1 MLVNHLKKYR
11 QKQRSEGSLLPNN
24 MKTETVAMILAG
36 GQGSRLG
43 KLTENIAKPAVSF
56 GGNYRMIDFALS
68 NCANSNINTVGVIT
82 QYRPLALNDHVG
94 NGSSWGLNRYGGG
107 ATILQ
112 PYSSVEG
119 EKFFE
124 GTSHAIYQNMGYID
138 LYDPEY
144 VVVLSG
150 DHIYKMDYEKMV
162 EYHKEKNAL
171 LTIAVREVPWE
182 EASRFGIM
190 NTDDTGRIVEFEEKP
205 EKPKSNLASMGV
217 YVFSWKRLKKYLSD
231 AAAKGKEMDDFGH
244 DVIPA
249 YLRNSEAVYAY
260 SFDGYWKDVG
270 TIESLWESNMEF
282 LDPQHELNIR
292 DASWRIFSKSYNTT
306 PQQIAED
313 AEVTDSMV
321 TDGCYVAGK
330 VKHSI
335 LGHSVKIG
343 KNSVVKDSVIMP
355 NAVIGENVY
364 VEKAIIGENARLYE
378 GAQVIGREGAIEVVG
393 NEERLGGKKDEE

>member
-1 MLVNHLKKYR
+1 
-11 QKQRSEGSLLPNN
+11 
-24 MKTETVAMILAG
+24 MILAG

-82 QYRPLALNDHVG
+82 QYRPLSLNDHVG
-94 NGSSWGLNRYGGG
+94 NGASWGLNRHGGG

-124 GTSHAIYQNMGYID
+124 GTAHAIFQNIDYID
-138 LYDPEY
+138 LYSPEY

-162 EYHKEKNAL
+162 DYHKEKNAL
-171 LTIAVREVPWE
+171 LTIAVREVPWA

-190 NTDDTGRIVEFEEKP
+190 NTDETGRIVEFEEKP
-205 EKPKSNLASMGV
+205 PKPKSNLASMGV
-217 YVFSWKRLKKYLSD
+217 YVFSWSRLKKYLKD
-231 AAAKGKEMDDFGH
+231 GAAKGKQMDDFGH
-244 DVIPA
+244 DVIPT
-249 YLRNSEAVYAY
+249 YLRNSEPVFAY

-282 LDPQHELNIR
+282 LDPNHELNIR
-292 DASWRIFSKSYNTT
+292 ESGWRVFTKSLNTT
-306 PQQIAED
+306 PQQIASG
-313 AEVTDSMV
+313 ANVTDSLI
-321 TDGCYVAGK
+321 TDGCYIAGT
-330 VKHSI
+330 VDSSV
-335 LGHSVKIG
+335 LGHNVKVG
-343 KNSVVKDSVIMP
+343 KNSVIKDSVIMP
-355 NAVIGENVY
+355 GAIIGENVY
-364 VEKAIIGENARLYE
+364 VEKAIVGEDAQLYE
-378 GAQVIGREGAIEVVG
+378 GAKIIGKIGSIEVVG
-393 NEERLGGKKDEE
+393 NEERVGGKKDEK

>member
-1 MLVNHLKKYR
+1 
-11 QKQRSEGSLLPNN
+11 

-94 NGSSWGLNRYGGG
+94 NGSSWGLNRHGGG

-162 EYHKEKNAL
+162 DYHKEKNAL

-231 AAAKGKEMDDFGH
+231 AASKGKEMDDFGH

-282 LDPQHELNIR
+282 LDPKHELNIR
-292 DASWRIFSKSYNTT
+292 DSSWRIFSKSYNTT

-335 LGHSVKIG
+335 LGHNVKIG
-343 KNSVVKDSVIMP
+343 KNSIVKDSVIMP

-364 VEKAIIGENARLYE
+364 IEKAIVGENARLYE

>member
-1 MLVNHLKKYR
+1 
-11 QKQRSEGSLLPNN
+11 

-43 KLTENIAKPAVSF
+43 KLTDNIAKPAVSF

-68 NCANSNINTVGVIT
+68 NSANSNINTVGVIT

-94 NGSSWGLNRYGGG
+94 NGESWGLNRHGGG

-124 GTSHAIYQNMGYID
+124 GTAHAIYQNMGYID
-138 LYDPEY
+138 LSDPEY

-162 EYHKEKNAL
+162 DYHKEKKAL

-217 YVFSWKRLKKYLSD
+217 YVFSWSRLKQYLQD
-231 AAAKGKEMDDFGH
+231 GVDKGKQMDDFGH
-244 DVIPA
+244 DIIPA
-249 YLRNSEAVYAY
+249 YLRNSEAVFAY
-260 SFDGYWKDVG
+260 NFEGYWKDVG

-282 LDPQHELNIR
+282 LDPNHELDIR
-292 DASWRIFSKSYNTT
+292 DSSWRIFSKSYNTT
-306 PQQIAED
+306 PQQITED
-313 AEVTDSMV
+313 AKVTDSMI
-321 TDGCYVAGK
+321 TDGCYVAGT
-330 VKHSI
+330 VDHSI
-335 LGHSVKIG
+335 LSHNVKVG

-355 NAVIGENVY
+355 NTVIGENVY
-364 VEKAIIGENARLYE
+364 IEKAIIGESAQLYE
-378 GAQVIGREGAIEVVG
+378 GANIIGKKGSIEVVG
-393 NEERLGGKKDEE
+393 NEERIGGKKDEE

>member
-1 MLVNHLKKYR
+1 
-11 QKQRSEGSLLPNN
+11 
-24 MKTETVAMILAG
+24 MKTETVGMILAG

-82 QYRPLALNDHVG
+82 QYRPLTLNNHVE
-94 NGSSWGLNRYGGG
+94 NGASWGLNRHGGG

-124 GTSHAIYQNMGYID
+124 GTAHAIYQNISYID

-144 VVVLSG
+144 IVVLSG
-150 DHIYKMDYEKMV
+150 DHIYKMDYESMV
-162 EYHKEKNAL
+162 DYHKEKKAL

-205 EKPKSNLASMGV
+205 DKPKSNLASMGV
-217 YVFSWKRLKKYLSD
+217 YVFSWDRLKKYLQD
-231 AAAKGKEMDDFGH
+231 GADKGKEMTDFGH
-244 DVIPA
+244 DVIPT
-249 YLRNSEAVYAY
+249 YLRNSESVFAY
-260 SFDGYWKDVG
+260 NFEGYWKDVG

-282 LDPQHELNIR
+282 LDPNHELNIR
-292 DASWRIFSKSYNTT
+292 DSSWRIYSKSQDTT
-306 PQQIAED
+306 PQQILPD
-313 AEVTDSMV
+313 AEIKDSMI

-330 VKHSI
+330 VEHSI
-335 LGHSVKIG
+335 LGNNVKVG
-343 KNSVVKDSVIMP
+343 KNTVIKDSVIMT
-355 NAVIGENVY
+355 NAVIGENVHI
-364 VEKAIIGENARLYE
+364 EKAIIGENAQLYE
-378 GAQVIGREGAIEVVG
+378 GARVIGKKGAIEVVG